1 MCAGVCTR
9 SGSRINGNNLALN
22 CNNLSLHAAQY
33 VSPSS
38 TSAQILA
45 AKLRLNDKMQT
56 EGQKLP
62 CAAGQKTTINMTLTL
77 GLPFGTA
84 GEEHSMERKVFV
96 DDLSNDLANASGLP
110 PVNFCIMRLM
120 PGSIVIVDVKISA
133 QDAERVARDL
143 ERQANDTESAL
154 RSGSITCFTEA
165 IEVEK
170 RDFGGEGAT
179 THLKNDL
186 GGEGAMTHLKNDL
199 EGPLETA
206 QAEAG
211 MVKSRAEDL
220 DRTLDE
226 TTKAGNAVCVTNAE
240 LRDLRQNSSLVSIG
254 QDYDSYIRQPL
265 QATQRKAKM
274 AEFQNDIQRAVKL
287 ENVLETPPQENMEKQ
302 KTINDLRD
310 HSKELTVAQQ
320 RNDEALDETCNQLS
334 GMSEIKGVYNSFEN
348 VWAHTHTHEMAK
360 TLQESQ
366 DQVIKSCILLIVFTS
381 HKHHNSILI
390 LCKEIT
396 VKNNTTQCR
405 KR

>member
-1 MCAGVCTR
+1 MCWCVCTR
-9 SGSRINGNNLALN
+9 SGSQINGNNLALN

-45 AKLRLNDKMQT
+45 AKLQLNDKMQT

-62 CAAGQKTTINMTLTL
+62 CATGQKTTINMKLTL

-84 GEEHSMERKVFV
+84 GEEHSRERKVFV

-110 PVNFCIMRLM
+110 PVNVRIMRLM
-120 PGSIVIVDVKISA
+120 PGSIIVDVKISA

-143 ERQANDTESAL
+143 ERQAHDTESAL

-170 RDFGGEGAT
+170 RDFGGEGAMTHLKNDLSGEGAT

-186 GGEGAMTHLKNDL
+186 ERL
-199 EGPLETA
+199 LETA

-220 DRTLDE
+220 DRTPDE

-240 LRDLRQNSSLVSIG
+240 LRDLRQNALLVSIG
-254 QDYDSYIRQPL
+254 QDYDSYNRQPL
-265 QATQRKAKM
+265 HATQREAKT

-287 ENVLETPPQENMEKQ
+287 ENVLETPLQENMEKQ
-302 KTINDLRD
+302 KTINDLCDD
-310 HSKELTVAQQ
+310 HSKELTVAE
-320 RNDEALDETCNQLS
+320 NDEALDETCNQLS
-334 GMSEIKGVYNSFEN
+334 GMSDKGVHNSFEN
-348 VWAHTHTHEMAK
+348 VWAHIHTHEMGK
-360 TLQESQ
+360 TLQESH
-366 DQVIKSCILLIVFTS
+366 DQVIQSCILLMYCSLFL
-381 HKHHNSILI
+381 HHI
-390 LCKEIT
+390 
-396 VKNNTTQCR
+396 NTIIQF
-405 KR
+405 